1 MIPINRPDKTP
12 ELPPEAKQ
20 PAIRHRGRSGEAPF
34 LLRHARRV
42 HVSVAIALLLSG
54 CAVGPDFR
62 SPDAPAVG
70 DNYTPAAL
78 PLQTDAAPGPAGL
91 AQHFAA
97 GQDIPAQW
105 WSLFQSVPLDQLIR
119 DALKRSPNMA
129 SAQASLRQAQENL
142 RAQTG
147 SLLLPSVSGQL
158 GITREKASP
167 LNAVGNGVFNLY
179 NASVNVSY
187 TLDVFG
193 ANRRQLEGLKA
204 TLDYQQFQV
213 EATYLTLTS
222 NLVTTAIQESSL
234 RAQLQATHEI
244 LKAQEQQLDVIEKQ
258 FSFGAI
264 PRSTILLQRN
274 TVAQTRATIPPL
286 EKNLALTRNQLAVY
300 AGRLPSEPGLP
311 EFDLASLKLPQDLPV
326 SLPSALVRQRP
337 DIRASESLLHQAS
350 AQVGVA
356 TANLYPQI
364 NLTGSYGPVATE
376 FPKLFTSGA
385 AIWSLA
391 AGLTQP
397 IFNGGALTAKRRAAL
412 AAYDVAAAN
421 YRGTVL
427 TAFQNVADTLRA
439 LDSDASTLKQQAE
452 VEALSRESLDLST
465 QQFKLGAISYLTLL
479 DVQRTYQQAR
489 VGLVQAQAARYADS
503 AALFQALGGG
513 WWNRPALAA
522 ASKGVTLPVP
532 DSGQT
537 RTSED

>member
-1 MIPINRPDKTP
+1 MIPTNRPRNK
-12 ELPPEAKQ
+12 LRNRAHKAGLQ
-20 PAIRHRGRSGEAPF
+20 AMRQHISGGSY
-34 LLRHARRV
+34 LTARARL
-42 HVSVAIALLLSG
+42 SVAMLLLLAG
-54 CAVGPDFR
+54 CAVGPDFKA
-62 SPDAPAVG
+62 PDVPDVG
-70 DNYTPAAL
+70 DHYTPTSL
-78 PLQTDAAPGPAGL
+78 PQQTDAAPGPAGI
-91 AQHFAA
+91 AQSFSI

-105 WSLFQSVPLDQLIR
+105 WSLFQSAALDQMIR
-119 DALKRSPNMA
+119 DALKRSPSMA
-129 SAQASLRQAQENL
+129 SAQASLREAQENL

-147 SLLLPSVSGQL
+147 SLLFPSVSGQL
-158 GITREKASP
+158 GATREKASP
-167 LNAVGNGVFNLY
+167 LNSQGSGIFNLY

-193 ANRRQLEGLKA
+193 ANRRQLEGLQA
-204 TLDYQQFQV
+204 SLDYQQFQV

-234 RAQLQATHEI
+234 RAQLQATREI
-244 LKAQEQQLDVIEKQ
+244 LKAQEQQLNVIEKQ
-258 FSFGAI
+258 FSLGAI
-264 PRSTILLQRN
+264 ARSTILLQRN

-286 EKNLALTRNQLAVY
+286 EKKLALTRNQLSVY
-300 AGRLPSEPGLP
+300 AGKLPSEAGLP
-311 EFDLASLKLPQDLPV
+311 EFDLGSLQLPQEMPV

-337 DIRASESLLHQAS
+337 DIRASEALLHQAS
-350 AQVGVA
+350 AQIGVT

-376 FPKLFTSGA
+376 FPKLFTGGA

-397 IFNGGALTAKRRAAL
+397 IFNGGALTAKRRAAI

-427 TAFQNVADTLRA
+427 TAFQNVADSLRA
-439 LDSDASTLKQQAE
+439 LDLDASTLKQQAE
-452 VEALSRESLDLST
+452 VESLSRESLNLST

-479 DVQRTYQQAR
+479 DAQRTYQQAR

-513 WWNRPALAA
+513 WWNRATLAA
-522 ASKGVTLPVP
+522 ASTGVTLPVP
-532 DSGQT
+532 IK
-537 RTSED
+537 ED